1 MRKTF
6 TVIALCCT
14 TLLFAQKKVALLEPR
29 AGEGSE
35 TIAPMEKAMIRGEMR
50 KALIQMDGYEA
61 FTRSDIDQMM
71 KEQDFQRSGNVSEAD
86 IHRLGEMSGADYV
99 CVTTI
104 TKSSSEFYLE
114 AYLIDLESGRML
126 SPASQY
132 GELVNGKFSNLLPVC
147 QWLAAEMTG
156 AKPNINTQQ
165 PAPQDNNRQPADNY
179 NGNSHASHSSQ
190 NNYPQ
195 QPQYVQP
202 KNQPAPIHWSIDSR
216 PQGADIYWRVVSS
229 SPEVKSQNF
238 KYLGTAPYEA
248 TEQLSISGLTTDNA
262 GEVQIVVKCEKEG
275 YYDQTKR
282 FSLSSIL
289 EEKELSIFFKL
300 VKIE

>member
-1 MRKTF
+1 MGT
-6 TVIALCCT
+6 
-14 TLLFAQKKVALLEPR
+14 KKVALLEPR

-35 TIAPMEKAMIRGEMR
+35 NLAPMEKAMIRGEMR
-50 KALIQMDGYEA
+50 KALIQMDGYDA

-71 KEQDFQRSGNVSEAD
+71 KEQDFQRSGNVSDAD

-99 CVTTI
+99 CVTNI
-104 TKSSSEFYLE
+104 TKSSTEFYLE
-114 AYLIDLESGRML
+114 AYLIDVETGQMS

-147 QWLAAEMTG
+147 QWLASELTG
-156 AKPNINTQQ
+156 KQPNTLSQPQQ
-165 PAPQDNNRQPADNY
+165 
-179 NGNSHASHSSQ
+179 NSHGQSYSGQESRPNQSSG
-190 NNYPQ
+190 YSGYS

-202 KNQPAPIHWSIDSR
+202 KNQPAPIHWNIDSR

-229 SPEVKSQNF
+229 TPEVKSQNF

-248 TEQLSISGLTTDNA
+248 TEQLNISGLTIENA
-262 GEVQIVVKCEKEG
+262 GDVQIVVKCEKEG
-275 YYDQTKR
+275 YYAQTKR
-282 FSLSSIL
+282 FALSSIL

-300 VKIE
+300 VKEE

>member
-1 MRKTF
+1 MKRIVTL
-6 TVIALCCT
+6 IALFCAVSIS
-14 TLLFAQKKVALLEPR
+14 AQKKVALLEPR

-35 TIAPMEKAMIRGEMR
+35 PIAAMEKAMIRGEMR
-50 KALIQMDGYEA
+50 KALISMEGYEA

-104 TKSSSEFYLE
+104 TKSSTEFYLE
-114 AYLIDLESGRML
+114 AYLIDLESGKMS

-147 QWLAAEMTG
+147 QWLATELTG
-156 AKPNINTQQ
+156 KQ
-165 PAPQDNNRQPADNY
+165 PVKQIVTPRNDYGQSSYDRQPAQR
-179 NGNSHASHSSQ
+179 APQ
-190 NNYPQ
+190 NQYGSYS

-229 SPEVKSQNF
+229 TPEVKSQNF
-238 KYLGTAPYEA
+238 KYLGSSPYEA
-248 TEQLSISGLTTDNA
+248 TEQLNISGLTTDNA
-262 GEVQIVVKCEKEG
+262 GEVQIVVKCEKDG
-275 YYDQTKR
+275 YYAQTKR
-282 FSLSSIL
+282 FALSSIL
-289 EEKELSIFFKL
+289 DEKELSVFFKL
-300 VKIE
+300 VKEE